1 MGNEHDSAHIP
12 TDAPAGSS
20 GGQTGEHV
28 SQQALGD
35 KDALSIIRKTDNA
48 AATTPLTEVKLTDS
62 PAQPLSREQVEKI
75 AAAIDKAANGGV
87 LGIGTDVPEI
97 NRQLEKLRTKED
109 RDLLDEIYRQ
119 KYGDEDFGIEAE
131 LRDEMSGTDL
141 SKALRI
147 WNAAGEKSADQT
159 VAPAAATTQEATLA
173 RSAAAP
179 AEAAAASQ
187 HDTGPAESVAP
198 NGGEQ
203 HKPLNS
209 EQLQA
214 MAEAIDNAANGG
226 LLGLGTDKEAI
237 NEQLKLLKTP
247 EERTRLD
254 ELYRQRTGHGIE
266 DELEDELSGSDLA
279 RSMELWK
286 GSGTDVS
293 RVYVGLIEHKEW
305 GIGAR
310 SNEII
315 EKDLRDTISTL
326 NSTQIEEL
334 DRDYRQAHGVGIS
347 DALLQDENLPEST
360 RQALEIYLKGTDKRT
375 PEDTAKLAEIS
386 LSAGNL
392 DMFEETFRDASPEAR
407 TKFLENNGEAKIMS
421 AFGTV
426 VDDGTGMGTTYLANE
441 DTRHALEYARIGK
454 LSAATRIG
462 DNTGIFNDN
471 EEAIELT
478 LKSLRPEE
486 RRSYLEGK
494 RLAESGSTDLSQGQ
508 KDDLDYYNR
517 LHSAMKGAGND
528 REMAKWEDMI
538 ANPDG
543 SLVGKLAEHGGI
555 IDDSVGDVLETIE
568 DMSEEDWK
576 KLKQS
581 PEHRREIER
590 VLAADLSDSE
600 MARARELL
608 DRKAGAETFEASR
621 TVQRSVTDAIDDQT
635 GIFNDDEEG
644 VLEAIKRMTPEER
657 DRYRQDEDFRK
668 KVDEGVRSA
677 MDEGSEQKA
686 AFALLDSIKR
696 NENPEDSVI
705 ARIHEQ
711 ATHMNTDE
719 AVVIADLEKALRK
732 PEVKERL
739 ANDPAFRAELD
750 EALHAALDP
759 DEYDRYARPLM
770 EGGRLPFKVKAEL
783 YQGVFDDNEKGLYEA
798 LQNASPEDGAEIKA
812 DPDGVLP
819 FLSEEE
825 RKVAL
830 NIVEQNGEM
839 RPEDKLRASILGVGA
854 DSAEIKKVLSELSPE
869 QTEQVAEAYR
879 IKYGSDLRGDLIDE
893 TGGDDRMVVESEMR
907 AEPLSDREA
916 FNEARDRV
924 YESVD
929 GIGRSVVD
937 AMDGTGD
944 MTMDD
949 LNQYAAGMAKY
960 SAAYEE
966 MPAEQRQQY
975 QEQLGEALKL
985 YQESESAAADMLVD
999 GTIIAAGVAGA
1010 SFTGGVSL
1018 SLLAYTSVGGA
1029 LFKVG
1034 AKSAIMGND
1043 YDFSGK
1049 QVLTDGASGAVEA
1062 ATIFLG
1068 PAQAAQMLKIGGRT
1082 ASTATRTIMAEAD
1095 DIMLASGRQIFK
1107 EGAEE
1112 ILERKTFEQV
1122 AFAISNGADEVSES
1136 AIKTIA
1142 RSVANSADDVADV
1155 QRIITTSLNEAVR
1168 TEAANGTKAMLREV
1182 ALNSASGN
1190 VGGGLSSGVYG
1201 AAEWDSSRSFEENI
1215 AVVGNS
1221 TLMGA
1226 TTGTLMAGGMTIG
1239 LKGLMRGLGALGRE
1253 ADPPAGIVD
1262 DLLPGPAAQAEIA
1275 NLADVPA
1282 TRVVL
1287 PDQSLHDVGDLV
1299 QVNGQKAVLAG
1310 VDDSSGRAIVR
1321 YPEREGWAAK
1331 AIQVDDDLGKY
1342 QPVEIHGKSYLAAED
1357 GTVYSYLDTGEGGM
1371 LLPRHEYQLAPS
1383 TASIES
1389 LAPDAPV
1396 AARTFASSAEEDLSK
1411 GHLRLDGDVHPES
1424 RRTEVYPG
1432 QMETADGRHI
1442 DVVFHAPEHTPEH
1455 QAARLQN
1462 EMAGHELSDII
1473 GFDSRYP
1480 AAMES
1485 SATVNGRT
1493 VDGWVQESV
1502 GSSEALQDHLR
1513 TRTVE
1518 RFGRVDRFDEDLPR
1532 LLNEDPALKS
1542 KLEEAIVQR
1551 LVYGDHDI
1559 NLHNIAISED
1569 GVVRNLDLGEAF
1581 TTDEIPE
1588 LSTFRN
1594 SLLDVGLHKTFAGQE
1609 ISDPLRQ
1616 KLGNFARQFED
1627 AGSQSELA
1635 RKLNLS
1641 EDQVRAV
1648 VSRARQM
1655 AESGRFPDIDP
1666 KMIDP
1671 DNIDF
1676 WRAAAR
1682 IEAEDSGLAA
1692 RESVDGLRS
1701 MDAADGS
1708 NLKVDMDSGRLRSI
1722 DNERGGHVDL
1732 RYDQSGNLTEVVH
1745 PNGVRYATEDGVNWK
1760 VTDKDA
1766 PGGGYEI
1773 RGKMSAGEDGSISWH
1788 PEGGSLSVRHPDG
1801 SMIMHDSKGQ
1811 IERIMAPD
1819 GRMSYLRFDT
1829 AGELRDVT
1837 LPNGLKYSTED
1848 GLNWHVTDQTAPDG
1862 GYDIRASMTLSEKG
1876 DITWHPEGG
1885 DTTVRRPDGS
1895 GFVKDRDSGQVTR
1908 LLDADGNKTHIEY
1921 DGSGEI
1927 RKVTYPNGVV
1937 YSSADGTNWRVKD
1950 ATAPDGGYDIR
1961 ARMSVGDDGRIAWE
1975 PEPIALSA
1983 EARAADIPAAPVKSL
1998 EEMLRESDNGT
2009 LKRRVYDS
2017 GSGAYLEVDQG
2028 TSRIGAI
2035 DSQRGGRVEL
2045 GYDEIG
2051 GVNDVTYPGGVRYR
2065 TEDGVTW
2072 HVTDNT
2078 HPDGGYDV
2086 RGSMAVSND
2095 GRLAWHPEGGDLQ
2108 VRNSDG
2114 SILKYDRRGGLL
2126 TEIVTP
2132 EGKTLGISRG
2142 PAGEVLE
2149 VKHPNGI
2156 VYSSQDGVTWRVT
2169 DATAPGGGYDIRGT
2183 MTLSDDGR
2191 LSWRP
2196 ENGDTTIRHPDGSM
2210 VKQEGDAGRV
2220 LEIISP
2226 QGQKTRLGYDTNGE
2240 VREVAYPNGV
2250 VYRSLDGENWR
2261 VQDAT
2266 HPEGAYNIRGRAD
2279 VTADGDLHWQPE
2291 GGRSQTRRPD
2301 GTVHV
2306 AELETDL
2313 FAEGSF
2319 DSLNSGRGKRKL
2331 WGPQRDVQ
2339 KMSSDER
2346 MQLFR
2351 DIEVVRSPLTNS
2363 EAADEFVESVLP
2375 RIEQW
2380 RDLTPLMKPLDAA
2393 KKRYDKAVT
2402 DYQILLDTTFDLPPQ
2417 AYFDNNVAREFFKNS
2432 PEELKIVD
2440 EFLNARESRNLVSQH
2455 VEKHLQVRRD
2465 ELQMA
2470 LDEFADRH
2478 NLPHMEIKLREGEHM
2493 GASKASYSAGE
2504 ITLNKEDLI
2513 KRDTGASLLGS
2524 LYHEAVHG
2532 EQDNT
2537 ILRALADELGV
2548 KADYDAA
2555 DINAVMAAYKS
2566 KVGRQADRDFVNRV
2580 LHKRST
2586 LDEIALS
2593 EADRARVPDLIEA
2606 YKNNTPVGQAW
2617 LQSANDFR
2625 VTNGALKA
2633 LQSDD
2638 PNAAIKLIVKI
2649 NRGDGTSAAYNKH
2662 LFGTAEPPAEFADYY
2677 RNFKRF
2683 QNGDDDAWSPEIS
2696 REARDRLRTLLSDRL
2711 DGLNETRRQAY
2722 ERYMQLHE
2730 KDALL
2735 AGEWARLSA
2744 VQRGAGNSEQVAVDG
2759 VAWGDGEEEID
2770 QLLRQ
2775 LSAR

>member
-1 MGNEHDSAHIP
+1 MGNEHDNAHIP
-12 TDAPAGSS
+12 TDAPAGSTS
-20 GGQTGEHV
+20 GQTGEHV

-35 KDALSIIRKTDNA
+35 KDALAILRKTDNA
-48 AATTPLTEVKLTDS
+48 AATAPLNDVKLTDS

-75 AAAIDKAANGGV
+75 AAAIDKAANGGI

-97 NRQLEKLRTKED
+97 NRQLEKLHTKED
-109 RDLLDEIYRQ
+109 RDLLDQIYRQ
-119 KYGDEDFGIEAE
+119 KYGDKDFGIEAE
-131 LRDEMSGTDL
+131 LRDEMSGADL
-141 SKALRI
+141 SKALKI
-147 WNAAGEKSADQT
+147 WNAAGEKSAHQPA
-159 VAPAAATTQEATLA
+159 APAVDSTLA
-173 RSAAAP
+173 RSAVAP
-179 AEAAAASQ
+179 AEAVAASI
-187 HDTGPAESVAP
+187 HTTGPVSGHAESVEP
-198 NGGEQ
+198 NGSGQ

-226 LLGLGTDKEAI
+226 FLGVGTDKEAI

-247 EERTRLD
+247 DERTKLD
-254 ELYRQRTGHGIE
+254 EFYRQRTGHGIE
-266 DELEDELSGSDLA
+266 DELKDELSGSDLA

-286 GSGTDVS
+286 GSDTDVS

-310 SNEII
+310 SNAII
-315 EKDLRDTISTL
+315 EKDLRDTVSTL
-326 NSTQIEEL
+326 NSTQIAEL
-334 DRDYRQAHGVGIS
+334 DKEYREAHGVGIK
-347 DALLQDENLPEST
+347 DALLKDENLPEST
-360 RQALEIYLKGTDKRT
+360 KQALEIYLKGTDKRT

-386 LSAGNL
+386 LSAKNL

-407 TKFLENNGEAKIMS
+407 KAFIDNGGEEKIMS
-421 AFGTV
+421 AFGTEM
-426 VDDGTGMGTTYLANE
+426 DDGTGEGTSYLANE

-454 LSAATRIG
+454 LSAATKVG

-478 LKSLRPEE
+478 LKSLSPEE

-494 RLAESGSTDLSQGQ
+494 KLAEGGSTDLSQAQ
-508 KDDLDYYNR
+508 KDDLDYYNK
-517 LHSAMKGAGND
+517 LHSALDSAGND

-538 ANPDG
+538 ANPGG
-543 SLVGKLAEHGGI
+543 SLVSKLAEHGGI
-555 IDDSVGDVLETIE
+555 IDDSMGDVLKTIE

-576 KLKQS
+576 KLKHD
-581 PEHRREIER
+581 PEYRKEIER
-590 VLAADLSDSE
+590 VLAIDLNESE
-600 MARARELL
+600 MARARDLL
-608 DRKAGAETFEASR
+608 DRKAGAENFDKDAR
-621 TVQRSVTDAIDDQT
+621 MVRRSVTDAIDDQT
-635 GIFNDDEEG
+635 GIFNDNEEG
-644 VLEAIKRMTPEER
+644 VLEAIKRMTPDER
-657 DRYRQDEDFRK
+657 DRYRQDEEFRK
-668 KVDEGVRSA
+668 KVDESVRGA

-686 AFALLDSIKR
+686 AFALLDSIRR
-696 NENPEDSVI
+696 NEDPEDNVI
-705 ARIHEQ
+705 AQIHEQ

-739 ANDPAFRAELD
+739 ANDPAFKAELD

-770 EGGRLPFKVKAEL
+770 EGGRLDFKVKAEL
-783 YQGVFDDNEKGLYEA
+783 YQGVFDDDEKGLYEA
-798 LQNASPEDGAEIKA
+798 IQHSSPEDRAEIKA
-812 DPDGVLP
+812 DPEGVLH
-819 FLSEEE
+819 FLSAEE

-839 RPEDKLRASILGVGA
+839 KPEDRLRASILGVGA
-854 DSAEIKKVLSELSPE
+854 DSTEIKKVLSELTPE

-879 IKYGSDLRGDLIDE
+879 AKYGSDMRGDLIDE
-893 TGGDDRMVVESEMR
+893 TGGDDRRTVESEMR
-907 AEPLSDREA
+907 TEPVSDREA

-960 SAAYEE
+960 SARYEQ

-975 QEQLGEALKL
+975 QDHLGEALKL

-1010 SFTGGVSL
+1010 GFTGGVSL

-1029 LFKVG
+1029 AFKIG

-1049 QVLTDGASGAVEA
+1049 QLLTDGASGAVDA
-1062 ATIFLG
+1062 ATIFMG
-1068 PAQAAQMLKIGGRT
+1068 PAQAAQMLKIGGRS
-1082 ASTATRTIMAEAD
+1082 AATATRTIMAEAD

-1112 ILERKTFEQV
+1112 VLQRQTFEQV
-1122 AFAISNGADEVSES
+1122 AFAISNGADEVSEG

-1142 RSVANSADDVADV
+1142 RSVANSADDVPEV
-1155 QRIITTSLNEAVR
+1155 QKIITAGLNKAVR
-1168 TEAANGTKAMLREV
+1168 DEAANGTKAMLREV
-1182 ALNSASGN
+1182 ALNSAAGN
-1190 VGGGLSSGVYG
+1190 VGGGLSGGVYS

-1215 AVVGNS
+1215 AMVGNS

-1226 TTGTLMAGGMTIG
+1226 TTGTLMAGGMTLG
-1239 LKGLMRGLGALGRE
+1239 MKGLMRGIGALGRE
-1253 ADPPAGIVD
+1253 VEPTAGMVD
-1262 DLLPGPAAQAEIA
+1262 DVLPGHPGHPAHAEIA
-1275 NLADVPA
+1275 NFADVPA

-1310 VDDSSGRAIVR
+1310 VDESSGRAIVR

-1331 AIQVDDDLGKY
+1331 AIQADDLSKY
-1342 QPVEIHGKSYLAAED
+1342 QPVEIHGKTYLAGED
-1357 GTVYSYLDTGEGGM
+1357 GTVYSYFDAGEGGM

-1383 TASIES
+1383 ATAIES
-1389 LAPDAPV
+1389 LAPDAPI
-1396 AARTFASSAEEDLSK
+1396 ASRTFATSAEEDLSK

-1442 DVVFHAPEHTPEH
+1442 DVVFHAPEHTPEQ

-1493 VDGWVQESV
+1493 VDGWVQESS
-1502 GSSEALQDHLR
+1502 GSSEALQDQLR
-1513 TRTVE
+1513 NRTVE
-1518 RFGRVDRFDEDLPR
+1518 RFGRVDRFDEDLPK

-1542 KLEEAIVQR
+1542 KLEEAIAER

-1559 NLHNIAISED
+1559 NLHNIALSED
-1569 GVVRNLDLGEAF
+1569 GAVRNLDLGEAF
-1581 TTDEIPE
+1581 KTNESPE
-1588 LSTFRN
+1588 LSTYRH
-1594 SLLDVGLHKTFAGQE
+1594 SLLDIGLHKTFAGQE
-1609 ISDPLRQ
+1609 ISDPIRQ
-1616 KLGNFARQFED
+1616 KLGNFAKQFED
-1627 AGSQSELA
+1627 VGSQAELA

-1648 VSRARQM
+1648 VSRAREM

-1666 KMIDP
+1666 KLIDP

-1682 IEAEDSGLAA
+1682 VEAEDSGLVA

-1701 MDAADGS
+1701 VDVADGS

-1732 RYDQSGNLTEVVH
+1732 GYDQSGNLNEVVH
-1745 PNGVRYATEDGVNWK
+1745 PNGIRYATEDGVNWK

-1773 RGKMSAGEDGSISWH
+1773 RGKMSVSEDGSISWH

-1801 SMIMHDSKGQ
+1801 SMIMHDPNGQ

-1819 GRMSYLRFDT
+1819 GRMSYVRIDA

-1848 GLNWHVTDQTAPDG
+1848 GLNWHVTDPTAPDG
-1862 GYDIRASMTLSEKG
+1862 GYDIRASMSVSEKG
-1876 DITWHPEGG
+1876 EISWHPEGG
-1885 DTTVRRPDGS
+1885 DTTIRRADGS
-1895 GFVKDRDSGQVTR
+1895 GFVKDRESGKVTE
-1908 LLDADGNKTHIEY
+1908 LFDADGKKTHIEY
-1921 DGSGEI
+1921 DRSGEL
-1927 RKVTYPNGVV
+1927 RKVTHPNGVV
-1937 YSSADGTNWRVKD
+1937 YSSIDGTNWRVTD
-1950 ATAPDGGYDIR
+1950 VTAPDGGYDIR
-1961 ARMSVGDDGRIAWE
+1961 ARMSMGDDGRISWE
-1975 PEPIALSA
+1975 PEPISVNA
-1983 EARAADIPAAPVKSL
+1983 EARAAEIPATPVKSL

-2009 LKRRVYDS
+2009 LNRRVYDS
-2017 GSGAYLEVDQG
+2017 GSGAYLDVDQG
-2028 TSRIGAI
+2028 TGRIATI
-2035 DSQRGGRVEL
+2035 DSQRGGKVEL
-2045 GYDEIG
+2045 GYDGTG
-2051 GVNDVTYPGGVRYR
+2051 GVNDVTYPNGVNYR
-2065 TEDGVTW
+2065 TDDGLNW
-2072 HVTDNT
+2072 HVTDNN

-2086 RGSMAVSND
+2086 RGSMAVSDD

-2108 VRNSDG
+2108 VRNTDG
-2114 SILKYDRRGGLL
+2114 SVLKYDRKGGLL
-2126 TEIVTP
+2126 TDIITP
-2132 EGKTLGISRG
+2132 EGKTLGVERG
-2142 PAGEVLE
+2142 PAGEILE

-2156 VYSSQDGVTWRVT
+2156 VYSSKDGVTWHVT
-2169 DATAPGGGYDIRGT
+2169 DATAPDGGYDIRGT
-2183 MTLSDDGR
+2183 MTLSEDGK

-2210 VKQEGDAGRV
+2210 VKQEGEAGRV
-2220 LEIISP
+2220 MEIISP
-2226 QGQKTRLGYDTNGE
+2226 EGQKTRLGYDTNGE
-2240 VREVAYPNGV
+2240 VREVTYPNGI

-2261 VQDAT
+2261 VQDPT
-2266 HPEGAYNIRGRAD
+2266 HPEGAYNIRGRMD

-2291 GGRSQTRRPD
+2291 GGRLQTRRPD
-2301 GTVHV
+2301 ETVHI
-2306 AELETDL
+2306 AEMETDL

-2319 DSLNSGRGKRKL
+2319 DSLNGGKGKRKL

-2363 EAADEFVESVLP
+2363 EAADDFVESVLP
-2375 RIEQW
+2375 RIQEW

-2393 KKRYDKAVT
+2393 KTRYDKAIS
-2402 DYQILLDTTFDLPPQ
+2402 DYQILLDTTFDLPSQ
-2417 AYFDNNVAREFFKNS
+2417 AYFDNNAAREFFKNS

-2470 LDEFADRH
+2470 LDDFADRH
-2478 NLPHMEIKLREGEHM
+2478 GLPHMEIKLREGEHM

-2504 ITLNKEDLI
+2504 ITLNKED
-2513 KRDTGASLLGS
+2513 
-2524 LYHEAVHG
+2524 
-2532 EQDNT
+2532 
-2537 ILRALADELGV
+2537 
-2548 KADYDAA
+2548 
-2555 DINAVMAAYKS
+2555 
-2566 KVGRQADRDFVNRV
+2566 
-2580 LHKRST
+2580 
-2586 LDEIALS
+2586 
-2593 EADRARVPDLIEA
+2593 
-2606 YKNNTPVGQAW
+2606 
-2617 LQSANDFR
+2617 
-2625 VTNGALKA
+2625 
-2633 LQSDD
+2633 
-2638 PNAAIKLIVKI
+2638 
-2649 NRGDGTSAAYNKH
+2649 
-2662 LFGTAEPPAEFADYY
+2662 
-2677 RNFKRF
+2677 
-2683 QNGDDDAWSPEIS
+2683 
-2696 REARDRLRTLLSDRL
+2696 
-2711 DGLNETRRQAY
+2711 
-2722 ERYMQLHE
+2722 
-2730 KDALL
+2730 
-2735 AGEWARLSA
+2735 
-2744 VQRGAGNSEQVAVDG
+2744 
-2759 VAWGDGEEEID
+2759 
-2770 QLLRQ
+2770 
-2775 LSAR
+2775 